1 MVFFNTVVYFFILKE
16 VRKVR
21 IVATKNRKRK
31 KKFPWRIVLDNGRQ
45 IPVPSQYNFKSS
57 FIRTHGCSLV
67 AFYMALRYKG
77 IKKNMQQVLQYA
89 RKKLKC
95 GAKYPLTEIVKG
107 INQICPGKPAAYH
120 KSLTTEQL
128 KAKLK
133 KGYMAL
139 FEEGGPIHTVVLLR
153 DSKSGKIWR
162 FSDGHKNVTTVAKEN
177 AKKCTNEK
185 YRGIIVV
192 K

>member
-1 MVFFNTVVYFFILKE
+1 M
-16 VRKVR
+16 R
-21 IVATKNRKRK
+21 IVANKNKNSK

-67 AFYMALRYKG
+67 AFYMDLRYKG
-77 IKKNMQQVLQYA
+77 IKKNMQQVLRYA

-95 GAKYPLTEIVKG
+95 GAKYPLTEVCRG
-107 INQICPGKPAAYH
+107 INMICPGKPASYH

-133 KGYMAL
+133 KDYMIL
-139 FEEGGPIHTVVLLR
+139 LEEGNPIHTVVLLR
-153 DSKSGKIWR
+153 DSKTGKIWR
-162 FSDGHKNVTTVAKEN
+162 FSDGKKSVVTVEKEN
-177 AKKCTNEK
+177 ARRCTNEK
-185 YRGIIVV
+185 YKGIIVV

>member
-16 VRKVR
+16 VEKVR

-95 GAKYPLTEIVKG
+95 GAKYPLTEIARG
-107 INQICPGKPAAYH
+107 INMICPGKPAAYH

-133 KGYMAL
+133 KGYMVL

-153 DSKSGKIWR
+153 DSKTGKIWR
-162 FSDGHKNVTTVAKEN
+162 FSDGKKSVVTVEKEN
-177 AKKCTNEK
+177 ARRCTNEK
-185 YRGIIVV
+185 YKGIIVV

>member
-1 MVFFNTVVYFFILKE
+1 MRVKAN
-16 VRKVR
+16 
-21 IVATKNRKRK
+21 KNKNSK

-45 IPVPSQYNFKSS
+45 IPVPSQYDFKSS

-67 AFYMALRYKG
+67 AFYMALRFRG
-77 IKKNMQQVLQYA
+77 VKKNMQQCLNFA

-107 INQICPGKPAAYH
+107 INQICPGKPATYH
-120 KSLTTEQL
+120 KALTNAQL
-128 KAKLK
+128 EAKLR
-133 KGYMAL
+133 KGYMVL
-139 FEEGGPIHTVVLLR
+139 FEEVGPIHTVVLLR

>member
-1 MVFFNTVVYFFILKE
+1 MRVKAN
-16 VRKVR
+16 
-21 IVATKNRKRK
+21 KNKKTK
-31 KKFPWRIVLDNGRQ
+31 KKYPYRIYLDDGRQ
-45 IPVPSQYNFKSS
+45 IPVPSQYNFKSD

-89 RKKLKC
+89 RRKLKC

-107 INQICPGKPAAYH
+107 INQICPRKPAAYH

-133 KGYMAL
+133 KGYMVL
-139 FEEGGPIHTVVLLR
+139 FEEGNPIHTVVLLR

>member
-1 MVFFNTVVYFFILKE
+1 M
-16 VRKVR
+16 R

-67 AFYMALRYKG
+67 GFYMVLRFRG

-95 GAKYPLTEIVKG
+95 GAKYPLTEIVRG
-107 INQICPGKPAAYH
+107 INMICSGKPAVYH
-120 KSLTTEQL
+120 RIMSNDRLE
-128 KAKLK
+128 AHLK
-133 KGYMAL
+133 KGHMIL
-139 FEEGGPIHTVVLLR
+139 FEEGSPIHTVVLLR
-153 DSKSGKIWR
+153 DDKNGKVWR
-162 FSDGHKNVTTVAKEN
+162 FSDGRKNVTTVEKEN
-177 AKKCTNEK
+177 KKKCTNEK
-185 YRGIIVV
+185 YRGIVIV

>member
-31 KKFPWRIVLDNGRQ
+31 KKFPWRIALDNGRQ

-77 IKKNMQQVLQYA
+77 IKKNMQQVLQVCPKEIEMR
-89 RKKLKC
+89 RKVSAHRNCEGNQYDLPRE
-95 GAKYPLTEIVKG
+95 AG
-107 INQICPGKPAAYH
+107 ILSQVFDDRTIK
-120 KSLTTEQL
+120 
-128 KAKLK
+128 
-133 KGYMAL
+133 
-139 FEEGGPIHTVVLLR
+139 
-153 DSKSGKIWR
+153 GKI
-162 FSDGHKNVTTVAKEN
+162 KERL
-177 AKKCTNEK
+177 
-185 YRGIIVV
+185 YDPV
-192 K
+192 

>member
-1 MVFFNTVVYFFILKE
+1 MRT
-16 VRKVR
+16 
-21 IVATKNRKRK
+21 VATKNRKRK

-95 GAKYPLTEIVKG
+95 GAKYPLAEIARG
-107 INQICPGKPAAYH
+107 INMICSGKPAVYH
-120 KSLTTEQL
+120 RIMSNDRLE
-128 KAKLK
+128 AHLK
-133 KGYMAL
+133 KGHMIL
-139 FEEGGPIHTVVLLR
+139 FEEGSPIHTVVLLR
-153 DSKSGKIWR
+153 DDKSGKVWR
-162 FSDGHKNVTTVAKEN
+162 FSDGKKNTTAVAKEN
-177 AKKCTNEK
+177 VRRCTNEK
-185 YRGIIVV
+185 YKGIIVV

>member
-1 MVFFNTVVYFFILKE
+1 MWGE
-16 VRKVR
+16 AVR
-21 IVATKNRKRK
+21 IVANKNKNSK
-31 KKFPWRIVLDNGRQ
+31 KKYPWRIILDNGRK

-77 IKKNMQQVLQYA
+77 IKKNMQQCLQYA
-89 RKKLKC
+89 RRKLKC

-107 INQICPGKPAAYH
+107 INQICPGKPAVY
-120 KSLTTEQL
+120 KTSLSNERLQ
-128 KAKLK
+128 KLLE
-133 KGYMAL
+133 KGYMIL
-139 FEEGGPIHTVVLLR
+139 FEEGNPIHTVVLLR

-162 FSDGHKNVTTVAKEN
+162 FSDGHKNTTTVEKEN
-177 AKKCTNEK
+177 AKKCTNTK
-185 YRGIIVV
+185 YKGIIVV